1 MILSYILASF
11 TFHIGQK
18 LFQTT
23 LILTHVIWGI
33 FSADSTKILQYMCMK
48 SSYGAPETYTVLYVN
63 CISIKLENLY
73 LCSNFHFL

>member
-33 FSADSTKILQYMCMK
+33 FSADSTKILQLSIPLLFLEANSSLAFRLNPEGWK
-48 SSYGAPETYTVLYVN
+48 S
-63 CISIKLENLY
+63 
-73 LCSNFHFL
+73 